1 MRSSEMDQRGLGIR
15 DMVQH
20 LTGGRPFIFMIMAYD
35 DRWELFKR
43 ISQIVAKHFDLACI
57 RADHVKG
64 AGYDLLAKIH
74 LLISRS
80 ELVIADISKPSP
92 NVYYEIGYAVGAR
105 KQPLLLVQK
114 GTEIP
119 TDLKGLEVVEY
130 RYDRDGKKA
139 FEKELVDHLRLRLS
153 SELPLLRDML
163 ESPVS
168 QPAYIVSSPKYPGRH
183 SRLSGAGLRP
193 ANLWRPPGHPGA
205 DLGLRLHVGGSQG
218 HRSNFRAAQPPRP
231 SGPSRQPLFNR
242 FRKGQRPFRED
253 AGPAP
258 GGQRAELAFWSGP
271 GIFL

>member
-1 MRSSEMDQRGLGIR
+1 MREELNMRSSEMDQRGLGMR

-64 AGYDLLAKIH
+64 AGYDFLAKIH

-80 ELVIADISKPSP
+80 ELVMADISKPSP

-139 FEKELVDHLRLRLS
+139 FEKELVDHLRLRLN

-163 ESPVS
+163 EAPAS
-168 QPAYIVSSPKYPGRH
+168 QPAYIVSSPKYSGRH
-183 SRLSGAGLRP
+183 SRLLGQVYDRRTFGDHL
-193 ANLWRPPGHPGA
+193 GI
-205 DLGLRLHVGGSQG
+205 LGLISAFGSMWGEAKGIDLISGQHSLPDLLDLPVSMKRG
-218 HRSNFRAAQPPRP
+218 SVSKRPGFMIDKFFTEGLSN
-231 SGPSRQPLFNR
+231 S
-242 FRKGQRPFRED
+242 
-253 AGPAP
+253 
-258 GGQRAELAFWSGP
+258 
-271 GIFL
+271 